1 MTDPGS
7 QQSSEP
13 QGPEPKAVESEPVTP
28 TASEPVAPA
37 LAETAP
43 AVPEPP
49 VPSVSEPSPPTAA
62 APTFVPGTPPA
73 PAPAPVITEPVVVEP
88 DPPQV
93 TASGLPN
100 PHGLPEIAVDR
111 PEVALG
117 AAFGGGLL
125 LAMILKRLA
134 R

>member
-1 MTDPGS
+1 MP
-7 QQSSEP
+7 
-13 QGPEPKAVESEPVTP
+13 
-28 TASEPVAPA
+28 AP
-37 LAETAP
+37 P
-43 AVPEPP
+43 AVP
-49 VPSVSEPSPPTAA
+49 V
-62 APTFVPGTPPA
+62 PA
-73 PAPAPVITEPVVVEP
+73 PLPVEP
-88 DPPQV
+88 TGPAM

-111 PEVALG
+111 PEVAVG